1 MSLAKSI
8 LVTLCI
14 IVTLNIPVSFAENNS
29 STRIEVIVG
38 MGVRPPFLSLSEES
52 GAGLEILA
60 VMNAV
65 QQQFFFAHK
74 EVPSK
79 RRVQAMDEAWID
91 TIMWDN
97 AAWGWQTLDIESSG
111 PLVKSKDVYITLKK
125 ENRSQN
131 FFDEIST
138 KKIAMVNGFHYK
150 FANFETDIK
159 KLKQRFSISLVRTE
173 EAVLKMILAER
184 AEVGVVSETS
194 LNWFL
199 IRYPQHR
206 STIFV
211 SEKYDTAYSRNFLVP
226 SNGIINV
233 DDINEIL
240 KLADSK
246 GLLAPIYNKY
256 GLKKPPLTH

>member
-1 MSLAKSI
+1 MF
-8 LVTLCI
+8 
-14 IVTLNIPVSFAENNS
+14 NIPVSFAENNS

-38 MGVRPPFLSLSEES
+38 MGVRPPFLNLSEKS
-52 GAGLEILA
+52 GAGIEILA

-65 QQQFFFAHK
+65 QQQFFFVHK

-79 RRVQAMDEAWID
+79 RRVQAIDEAWVD

-97 AAWGWQTLDIESSG
+97 AAWGWQTLDMVSST
-111 PLVKSKDVYITLKK
+111 PLVNSKDVYIALKQ
-125 ENRSQN
+125 ENRGQN
-131 FFDEIST
+131 FFDDFST
-138 KKIAMVNGFHYK
+138 EKIAMVNGFHYK

-159 KLKQRFSISLVRTE
+159 KLKQRFSLSVVRTE

-184 AEVGVVSETS
+184 AEVGIVSETA

-206 STIFV
+206 STILV
-211 SEKYDTAYSRNFLVP
+211 SEKYDTAYSRNFLLP
-226 SNGIINV
+226 SNGIINIE
-233 DDINEIL
+233 DINNIL
-240 KLADSK
+240 KVADSK

-256 GLKKPPLTH
+256 GLKKPPFPH